1 MAKYLITGG
10 AGFIGSNLA
19 DSLLKD
25 DKTTITIVD
34 DLSMGSVA
42 NIPDSSR
49 VTFIEHSITDHEFMS
64 SLLIEKRYDYIVLL
78 AAIASVAD
86 SVDRPFE
93 THQVNQEANLNIIE
107 TLRREKLPFKKLFF
121 SSSAAVYGQLPEM
134 PKREDQ
140 AVQPLTQYAVDKYA
154 TERAIIN
161 YGRLYNMPMVCARFF
176 NVYGPKQ
183 NPASP
188 YSGVLSIL
196 LDALVNDKPF
206 TFFGDGSQTRD
217 FVFVGDV
224 VNAISGLLHTPMA
237 VNDVYNIANG
247 KQTSLMAVAKQ
258 LEQLTGKPLKASFK
272 PERSGDIHD
281 SFADA
286 SKINALG
293 FMTHTPLEKGLAQYV
308 ASVNN

>member
-1 MAKYLITGG
+1 MLQAP
-10 AGFIGSNLA
+10 
-19 DSLLKD
+19 D
-25 DKTTITIVD
+25 TTVTVVD
-34 DLSMGSVA
+34 DLSMGSVN
-42 NIPDSSR
+42 NIPQSDR
-49 VTFIEHSITDHEFMS
+49 VTFIQHTITDHEFMS
-64 SLLIEKRYDYIVLL
+64 QLVIENKFDYYVLL

-86 SVDRPFE
+86 SVERPYE

-161 YGRLYNMPMVCARFF
+161 YGRLYDMPMVCARFF

-188 YSGVLSIL
+188 YSGVLSIM
-196 LDALVNDKPF
+196 LDCLTNDKPF
-206 TFFGDGSQTRD
+206 SFFGDGSQTRD
-217 FVFVGDV
+217 FVYVGDV
-224 VNAISGLLHTPMA
+224 VNAIRGLLQTPA
-237 VNDVYNIANG
+237 ARNDVFNIANG
-247 KQTSLMAVAKQ
+247 KQTSLMTVAKQ
-258 LEQLTGKPLKASFK
+258 LESLTGKKLNASFK
-272 PERSGDIHD
+272 PGRSGDIHD

-293 FMTHTPLEKGLAQYV
+293 FMTHTPLEDGLAKYV
-308 ASVNN
+308 ASVK

>member
-1 MAKYLITGG
+1 MASYLITGG
-10 AGFIGSNLA
+10 AGFIGSNLVE
-19 DSLLKD
+19 LLLQAPD
-25 DKTTITIVD
+25 TTVTVVD
-34 DLSMGSVA
+34 DLSMGSVN
-42 NIPDSSR
+42 NIPQSDR
-49 VTFIEHSITDHEFMS
+49 VTFIQHTITDHEFMS
-64 SLLIEKRYDYIVLL
+64 QLVIENKFDYYVLL

-86 SVDRPFE
+86 SVERPYE

-161 YGRLYNMPMVCARFF
+161 YGRLYDMPMVCARFF

-188 YSGVLSIL
+188 YSGVLSIM
-196 LDALVNDKPF
+196 LDCLTNDKPF
-206 TFFGDGSQTRD
+206 SFFGDGSQTRD
-217 FVFVGDV
+217 FVYVGDV
-224 VNAISGLLHTPMA
+224 VNAIRGLLQTPA
-237 VNDVYNIANG
+237 ARNDVFNIANG
-247 KQTSLMAVAKQ
+247 KQTSLMTVAKQ
-258 LEQLTGKPLKASFK
+258 LESLTGKKLNASFK
-272 PERSGDIHD
+272 PGRSGDIHD

-293 FMTHTPLEKGLAQYV
+293 FMTHTPLEDGLAKYV
-308 ASVNN
+308 ASVK

>member
-1 MAKYLITGG
+1 MASYLITGG
-10 AGFIGSNLA
+10 AGFIGSNLVELLLQAA
-19 DSLLKD
+19 D
-25 DKTTITIVD
+25 TTVTVVD
-34 DLSMGSVA
+34 DLSMGSVN
-42 NIPDSSR
+42 NIPQSDR
-49 VTFIEHSITDHEFMS
+49 VTFIQHTITDHEFMS
-64 SLLIEKRYDYIVLL
+64 QLVIENKFDYYVLL

-86 SVDRPFE
+86 SVERPYE

-161 YGRLYNMPMVCARFF
+161 YGRLYDMPMVCARFF

-188 YSGVLSIL
+188 YSGVLSIM
-196 LDALVNDKPF
+196 LDCLTNDKPF
-206 TFFGDGSQTRD
+206 SFFGDGSQTRD
-217 FVFVGDV
+217 FVYVGDV
-224 VNAISGLLHTPMA
+224 VNAIRGLLQTPA
-237 VNDVYNIANG
+237 ARNDVFNIANG
-247 KQTSLMAVAKQ
+247 KQTSLMTVAKQ
-258 LEQLTGKPLKASFK
+258 LESLTGKKLNASFK

-293 FMTHTPLEKGLAQYV
+293 FMTHTPLEDGLAKYV
-308 ASVNN
+308 ASVK

>member
-1 MAKYLITGG
+1 MASYLITGG
-10 AGFIGSNLA
+10 AGFIGSNLIE
-19 DSLLKD
+19 LLLQETD
-25 DKTTITIVD
+25 ATITVVD
-34 DLSMGSVA
+34 DLSMGSVS
-42 NIPDSSR
+42 NIPNSNH
-49 VTFIEHSITDHEFMS
+49 VTFIQHTITDHKFMS
-64 SLLIEKRYDYIVLL
+64 QLMIENKFDYYVLL

-86 SVDRPFE
+86 SVDRPYE

-107 TLRREKLPFKKLFF
+107 TLRRERLPFKKLFF

-161 YGRLYNMPMVCARFF
+161 YGRLYDMPMVCARFF

-188 YSGVLSIL
+188 YSGVLSIM
-196 LDALVNDKPF
+196 LDCLTNDKPF
-206 TFFGDGSQTRD
+206 SFFGDGSQTRD

-224 VNAISGLLHTPMA
+224 VNAIRGLLHTPEA
-237 VNDVYNIANG
+237 RNDVYNIANG
-247 KQTSLMAVAKQ
+247 KQTSLMTVAKQ
-258 LEQLTGKPLKASFK
+258 MESLTGKKLNASFK

-281 SFADA
+281 SYADA

-293 FMTHTPLEKGLAQYV
+293 FMTHTPLDEGLAKYV
-308 ASVNN
+308 ASVK

>member
-1 MAKYLITGG
+1 MASYLITGG
-10 AGFIGSNLA
+10 AGFIGSNLVE
-19 DSLLKD
+19 LLLQAPD
-25 DKTTITIVD
+25 TTVTVVD
-34 DLSMGSVA
+34 DLSMGSVN
-42 NIPDSSR
+42 NIPQSDR
-49 VTFIEHSITDHEFMS
+49 VTFIQHTITDHEFMS
-64 SLLIEKRYDYIVLL
+64 QLVIENKFDYYVLL

-86 SVDRPFE
+86 SVERPYE

-161 YGRLYNMPMVCARFF
+161 YGRLYDMPMVCARFF

-188 YSGVLSIL
+188 YSGVLSIM
-196 LDALVNDKPF
+196 LDCLTNDKPF
-206 TFFGDGSQTRD
+206 SFFGDGSQTRD
-217 FVFVGDV
+217 FVYVGDV
-224 VNAISGLLHTPMA
+224 VNAIRGLLQTPA
-237 VNDVYNIANG
+237 ARNDVFNIANG
-247 KQTSLMAVAKQ
+247 KQTSLMTVAKQ
-258 LEQLTGKPLKASFK
+258 LESLTGKKLNASFK

-293 FMTHTPLEKGLAQYV
+293 FMTHTPLEDGLAKYV
-308 ASVNN
+308 ASVK

>member
-1 MAKYLITGG
+1 MANYLITGG
-10 AGFIGSNLA
+10 AGFIGSNLTE
-19 DSLLKD
+19 LLLQAPD
-25 DKTTITIVD
+25 ATVTVVD
-34 DLSMGSVA
+34 DLSMGSVD
-42 NIPDSSR
+42 NLPQSNR
-49 VTFIEHSITDHEFMS
+49 VTLIQHSITDHQFMS
-64 SLLIEKRYDYIVLL
+64 QLLIDHQYDYYVLL

-86 SVDRPFE
+86 SVDRPYE

-140 AVQPLTQYAVDKYA
+140 AVQPMTQYAVDKYA

-161 YGRLYNMPMVCARFF
+161 YGRLYDMPMVCARFF

-188 YSGVLSIL
+188 YSGVLSII
-196 LDALVNDKPF
+196 LDCLTNDKPF
-206 TFFGDGSQTRD
+206 SFFGDGSQTRD

-224 VNAISGLLHTPMA
+224 VNAIRGLLHTPSA
-237 VNDVYNIANG
+237 RNDVYNVANG
-247 KQTSLMAVAKQ
+247 QQTSLMAVAKQ
-258 LEQLTGKPLKASFK
+258 LETLTGKKLNASFK

-293 FMTHTPLEKGLAQYV
+293 FMTHTPLAEGLAKYV
-308 ASVNN
+308 ASVK

>member
-10 AGFIGSNLA
+10 AGFIGSNLTER
-19 DSLLKD
+19 LLKED
-25 DKTTITIVD
+25 DASITIVD
-34 DLSMGSVA
+34 DLSMGDTA
-42 NIPDSSR
+42 NIPASER
-49 VTFIEHSITDHEFMS
+49 VTFIQHSITDHEFVS
-64 SLLIEKRYDYIVLL
+64 QLVRDKQFDYYVLL

-86 SVDRPFE
+86 SVERPYA

-107 TLRREKLPFKKLFF
+107 TLRSEKLPFKKLFF

-161 YGRLYNMPMVCARFF
+161 YGRLYDMPMVCARFF

-188 YSGVLSIL
+188 YSGVLSIM
-196 LDALVNDKPF
+196 LDCLTQDKPF
-206 TFFGDGSQTRD
+206 SFFGDGSQTRD

-224 VNAISGLLHTPMA
+224 VNAIYGLLHTA
-237 VNDVYNIANG
+237 EARNDVYNIANG
-247 KQTSLMAVAKQ
+247 RQTSLMSVANQ
-258 LEQLTGKPLKASFK
+258 LETLTGKKLQASFK
-272 PERSGDIHD
+272 PARSGDIHD
-281 SFADA
+281 SYADA

-293 FMTHTPLEKGLAQYV
+293 FMTHTPLEEGLAKYV
-308 ASVNN
+308 ASVK